1 MLRGMSKGVFAALG
15 ARAPH
20 VNDVG
25 VCGDVLELAWLDL
38 IGRVM
43 GSPIQRR
50 SNVGGGLPPMAVSG
64 LTSFLGWVEYIS
76 IVAVTAAMGSALTA
90 GHFGKAPK

>member
-1 MLRGMSKGVFAALG
+1 
-15 ARAPH
+15 
-20 VNDVG
+20 
-25 VCGDVLELAWLDL
+25 
-38 IGRVM
+38 
-43 GSPIQRR
+43 
-50 SNVGGGLPPMAVSG
+50 MAVSG